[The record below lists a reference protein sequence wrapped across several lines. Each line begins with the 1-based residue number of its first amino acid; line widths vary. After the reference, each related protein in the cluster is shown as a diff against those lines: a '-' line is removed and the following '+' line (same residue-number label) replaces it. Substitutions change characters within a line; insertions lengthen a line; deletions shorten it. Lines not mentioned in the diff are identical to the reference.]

1 MAKNPRIATLKNE
14 IDQIK
19 SHIEMRKKS
28 IASLK
33 SDKAKIADRYKGQ
46 IDRADKKDKAK
57 LRDRKKHEVDNLAK
71 QALTLKRTIEDYKK
85 QILRKR
91 EEMKK
96 LK

>member
-1 MAKNPRIATLKNE
+1 MPKNPRIDFLKKE
-14 IDQIK
+14 IDTIK

-46 IDRADKKDKAK
+46 IARADKKDKEK
-57 LRDRKKHEVDNLAK
+57 LRDRKKSEIEHLAK
-71 QALTLKRTIEDYKK
+71 QVLSHKRVIDDYKK

-91 EEMKK
+91 DEMKK

>member
-1 MAKNPRIATLKNE
+1 MPKNPRIDSLKKE
-14 IDQIK
+14 IDTIK

-46 IDRADKKDKAK
+46 IARADKKDKEK
-57 LRDRKKHEVDNLAK
+57 LRDRKKHEIDNLAK
-71 QALTLKRTIEDYKK
+71 QTLTLKRAIEDYKK

-91 EEMKK
+91 DEMKK

>member
-1 MAKNPRIATLKNE
+1 MPKNPRIDSLKKE
-14 IDQIK
+14 IDTIK

-46 IDRADKKDKAK
+46 IARADKKDKEK
-57 LRDRKKHEVDNLAK
+57 LRDRKKSEIEHLAK
-71 QALTLKRTIEDYKK
+71 QVLSHKRVIDDYKK

-91 EEMKK
+91 DEMKK